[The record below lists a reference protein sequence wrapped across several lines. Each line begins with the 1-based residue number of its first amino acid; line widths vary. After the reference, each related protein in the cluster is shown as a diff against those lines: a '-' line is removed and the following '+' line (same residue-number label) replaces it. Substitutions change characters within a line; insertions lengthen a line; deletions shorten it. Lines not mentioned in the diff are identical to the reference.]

1 MQFSYVAVQLS
12 EYIFFKFIAF
22 ILVLPCTNIKPPPK
36 KKKKVDSILLSC
48 SSVELVAQ
56 SPMKGLKKL

>member
-22 ILVLPCTNIKPPPK
+22 ILFLPCTNIKPPPPQ
-36 KKKKVDSILLSC
+36 KKKVDSILLSC

>member
-22 ILVLPCTNIKPPPK
+22 ILFLPCTNIKPPPP